1 VLYGAGHVGGVR
13 CLGWLLLAHGG
24 GVLVIATEEE
34 EAAWEGELSQAAGQ
48 NEAGGAMVNGG

>member
-1 VLYGAGHVGGVR
+1 
-13 CLGWLLLAHGG
+13 LAHGG